1 MAWNGDEDSGSR
13 LSGRVTVERVMKRN
27 NMSREQ
33 VTAIMAA
40 QATRQ
45 QRLAIA
51 DDVIVND
58 KSVGEVLKE
67 VVILHAKYTEMAQK
81 TGL

>member
-1 MAWNGDEDSGSR
+1 MA
-13 LSGRVTVERVMKRN
+13 T
-27 NMSREQ
+27 
-33 VTAIMAA
+33 

-67 VVILHAKYTEMAQK
+67 VVILHAKYTAMAQQ

>member
-1 MAWNGDEDSGSR
+1 
-13 LSGRVTVERVMKRN
+13 MKRN

-58 KSVGEVLKE
+58 KSVAEVLKE
-67 VVILHAKYTEMAQK
+67 VVILHAKYTELAHK
-81 TGL
+81 NGL